1 MSPCEPLR
9 LRSLVRCPC
18 RAYPD
23 RALDNSPESDFARA
37 IAGHDHEVDLFGAA
51 VAIARL
57 GHDEIDGHA
66 LAREL
71 DLIAESI
78 RERAAAHADPAAT
91 TAATT
96 AAVTAELFENR
107 GFRGNREH
115 YTDPENSY
123 IDRVIER
130 RVGIPITLSLVFMEV
145 AQRVGL
151 ECDGV
156 GFPGHFLVR
165 CGGDDGFFVDPFNAG
180 EQPTREDLLGRLEGR
195 SSTFPSIDSL
205 LAAVTRRQILQ
216 RMLVNLCVAYQGVGD
231 PRRWVAAL
239 GFRLCLEPWNA
250 ALYLER
256 GLLQYQQGEEALAL
270 ADLQRYV
277 DSGEQDL
284 NPRAIRVLDILR
296 SRLEGERGNP

>member
-1 MSPCEPLR
+1 MASTFEG
-9 LRSLVRCPC
+9 
-18 RAYPD
+18 
-23 RALDNSPESDFARA
+23 DFAQAVVGR
-37 IAGHDHEVDLFGAA
+37 DQEVDLFGGA

-57 GHDEIDGHA
+57 GRDEIDAHA
-66 LAREL
+66 LARQL
-71 DLIAESI
+71 DLIAETV
-78 RERAAAHADPAAT
+78 RGRGGERPRPEELAAAITD
-91 TAATT
+91 
-96 AAVTAELFENR
+96 ELFEAL

-130 RVGIPITLSLVFMEV
+130 RLGIPITLSLVFLEI

-151 ECDGV
+151 QCDGV

-195 SSTFPSIDSL
+195 TSIFPSIDSL

-216 RMLVNLCVAYQGVGD
+216 RMLVNLCVAYQGLGD
-231 PRRWVAAL
+231 TARWVAAL
-239 GFRLCLEPWNA
+239 GFRLRLEPWNA

-256 GLLQYQQGEEALAL
+256 GLLYYQQGEEALAL
-270 ADLQRYV
+270 ADLERYV
-277 DSGEQDL
+277 GSGDPDL
-284 NPRAIRVLDILR
+284 SPRALRVLDTIR
-296 SRLEGERGNP
+296 SRLGRERGSS

>member
-1 MSPCEPLR
+1 M
-9 LRSLVRCPC
+9 
-18 RAYPD
+18 
-23 RALDNSPESDFARA
+23 DNSPESDFARA

-71 DLIAESI
+71 DLIAEAI
-78 RERAAAHADPAAT
+78 RERAAGLPDPAS
-91 TAATT
+91 TT
-96 AAVTAELFENR
+96 AAVTAELFESR

-130 RVGIPITLSLVFMEV
+130 RLGIPITLSLVFMEV

-151 ECDGV
+151 ECAGI

-165 CGGDDGFFVDPFNAG
+165 CGGDDGLFVDPFNAG

-195 SSTFPSIDSL
+195 SSTFPSSDSL

-216 RMLVNLCVAYQGVGD
+216 RMLVNLCVAYQGTGD
-231 PRRWVAAL
+231 SQRWVAAL
-239 GFRLCLEPWNA
+239 GFRLRLEPWNA

-256 GLLQYQQGEEALAL
+256 GLLHYQQGEEALAL
-270 ADLQRYV
+270 ADLERYV
-277 DSGEQDL
+277 GSGEPDL
-284 NPRAIRVLDILR
+284 NPRALRVLDTLR

>member
-1 MSPCEPLR
+1 MRCPVSPR
-9 LRSLVRCPC
+9 AVRSLVRCRG

-23 RALDNSPESDFARA
+23 GAVENSPESDFARA

-57 GHDEIDGHA
+57 GHDNIDGHA

-78 RERAAAHADPAAT
+78 RERVSGRPQ
-91 TAATT
+91 TASLT
-96 AAVTAELFENR
+96 AAVTAELFGHC

-115 YTDPENSY
+115 YTDPDNSY

-130 RVGIPITLSLVFMEV
+130 RLGIPITLSLIFMEV

-151 ECDGV
+151 ECDGI

-165 CGGDDGFFVDPFNAG
+165 CGGDDGFFVDPFNGG

-195 SSTFPSIDSL
+195 SSASPSIDSL

-216 RMLVNLCVAYQGVGD
+216 RMLVNLCVAYQGAGD
-231 PRRWVAAL
+231 PDRWVAAL
-239 GFRLCLEPWNA
+239 GFRLRLEPWNA

-256 GLLQYQQGEEALAL
+256 GLLHYQQGEEALAL
-270 ADLQRYV
+270 ADLERYV
-277 DSGEQDL
+277 GSGEPDL
-284 NPRAIRVLDILR
+284 SPRALRVLDTLR
-296 SRLEGERGNP
+296 SRHGRERGNS